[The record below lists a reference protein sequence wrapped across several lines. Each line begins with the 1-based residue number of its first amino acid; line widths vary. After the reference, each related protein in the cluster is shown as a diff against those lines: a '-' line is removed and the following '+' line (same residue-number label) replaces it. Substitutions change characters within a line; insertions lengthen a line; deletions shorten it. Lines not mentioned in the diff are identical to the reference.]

1 MMFGHRKGGLMKSAF
16 SWAAVLTIGLLAAT
30 AAAGEMQVTPYGFV
44 LLNAGYNNHQA
55 TDIPVKAALADTGDA
70 VSTMLL
76 TARQTRF
83 GLKLG
88 MDTDEGWGIKGA
100 VELDFWGQKGSGA
113 NGASMQSAPRLRL
126 AFFSLKKENLQLLFG
141 QDWTCFA
148 PLSPNSMAHVSIPA
162 FSSSGNLWNRL
173 PQIRMDYTV
182 PMESDNSL
190 LIQVAAVRPIAADA
204 VDAGQGELLGA
215 GEFSGIPFGQAR
227 VAFAHAKKFTGGVS
241 VHFGQE
247 NWDKKYP
254 ADGYADDEKTTTFG
268 AAGDL
273 KITTAVVG
281 FAAEGFV
288 GSNLPMMFSNAGNFA
303 KMEDSKKTREGYD
316 VMGGWGEVSV
326 KPADSKVSFNGGAG
340 IEILD
345 EDQVKDNATA
355 GGTLWKNMTVFGAVF
370 YDPMPKVTFAL
381 ELGYITTT
389 YKYLAGSDVKEGDG
403 TNLNANCGFR
413 LSF

>member
-1 MMFGHRKGGLMKSAF
+1 MKSVC
-16 SWAAVLTIGLLAAT
+16 SWVAVLTIALLAGT

-44 LLNAGYNNHQA
+44 LLNAGFNNHQA
-55 TDIPVKAALADTGDA
+55 TDIPVKAVRADTGDA
-70 VSTMLL
+70 VNTLLL

-83 GLKLG
+83 GLKMKMDSALG
-88 MDTDEGWGIKGA
+88 WTVKGQI
-100 VELDFWGQKGSGA
+100 ELDFWGQKGSGA

-126 AFFSLKKENLQLLFG
+126 AFFSLKKENLQLVFG

-148 PLSPNSMAHVSIPA
+148 PLSPNSLAHVSIPA

-173 PQIRMDYTV
+173 PQIRMDYTA
-182 PMESDNSL
+182 PLENDNSL

-215 GEFSGIPFGQAR
+215 GEYSSIPFGQAR
-227 VAFAHAKKFTGGVS
+227 VAFAYAKKLTGGVS

-247 NWDKKYP
+247 NWNKKYP
-254 ADGYADDEKTTTFG
+254 ADGYDKDEKTTTFG

-273 KITTAVVG
+273 KVTTAIVG
-281 FAAEGFV
+281 FSAEGFV
-288 GSNLPMMFSNAGNFA
+288 GSNLPMMFSSAGNFA
-303 KMEDSKKTREGYD
+303 KIVDSAKRDSITYDMIRTREGYD
-316 VMGGWGEVSV
+316 VVGGWGEVSV
-326 KPADSKVSFNGGAG
+326 KPAGSKVSFNAGAG

-345 EDQVKDNATA
+345 EDQVTTNATA
-355 GGTLWKNMTVFGAVF
+355 SGTLWKNMTVFGTVF
-370 YDPMPKVTFAL
+370 YDPLPKVTFAL

-389 YKYLAGSDVKEGDG
+389 YKYRAGGEVKEDDG
-403 TNLNANCGFR
+403 TNLNVNCGFR